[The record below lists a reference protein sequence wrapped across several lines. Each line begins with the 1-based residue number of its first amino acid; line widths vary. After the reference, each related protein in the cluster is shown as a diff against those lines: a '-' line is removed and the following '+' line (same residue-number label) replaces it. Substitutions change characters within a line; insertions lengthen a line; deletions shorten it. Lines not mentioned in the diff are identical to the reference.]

1 MIGGGVRGRASR
13 AKNAL
18 DITHQVRD
26 AHVMQSTRTT
36 VAIDD
41 DVLAYARQLA
51 EDSGKPLGTVLSD
64 LARCG
69 MRTKAPA
76 TTRNGIRL
84 LPAPQGARR
93 ATLDHVNK
101 LRDDIP

>member
-1 MIGGGVRGRASR
+1 M
-13 AKNAL
+13 
-18 DITHQVRD
+18 RD
-26 AHVMQSTRTT
+26 ASGMRATRTT

-41 DVLAYARQLA
+41 DVLAYARQLS
-51 EDSGKPLGTVLSD
+51 EDSGRPLGTVISD

-69 MRTKAPA
+69 MQAKAPA

-84 LPAPQGARR
+84 LPAPPESGR

-101 LRDDIP
+101 LRDELL

>member
-1 MIGGGVRGRASR
+1 MLVEQSELLRFDGVEFAE
-13 AKNAL
+13 
-18 DITHQVRD
+18 
-26 AHVMQSTRTT
+26 
-36 VAIDD
+36 AIDD

-51 EDSGKPLGTVLSD
+51 EDSGRPLGTVLSD
-64 LARCG
+64 LVRCG

-93 ATLDHVNK
+93 ATLDHVKK